1 MKTKTETFYCDL
13 NSPEHVFR
21 FVVSESEFGKED
33 SQLYLEVFL
42 HQYLS
47 FFQRLVVA
55 VKYLFGYK
63 SKYGH
68 WDVTTL
74 SKDDVQ
80 RLFVFIHQ
88 HHAKLL
94 NEKKQNPDR

>member
-1 MKTKTETFYCDL
+1 MKKEIQTFYCDC
-13 NSPEHVFR
+13 NSPEHSFR
-21 FVVSESEFGKED
+21 FVA
-33 SQLYLEVFL
+33 SQSDLKKPELYLEVFL
-42 HQYLS
+42 NQYRS

-74 SKDDVQ
+74 SEDDVE

-88 HHAKLL
+88 HRARLK
-94 NEKKQNPDR
+94 NGKIK

>member
-1 MKTKTETFYCDL
+1 MKTETFYCDL

-21 FVVSESEFGKED
+21 FVVSECEFDNQDIE
-33 SQLYLEVFL
+33 LYLEVYL
-42 HQYLS
+42 NQYRS
-47 FFQRLVVA
+47 FFQRLMVA
-55 VKYLFGYK
+55 IKYLFGYK

-74 SKDDVQ
+74 SEDDVQ

-88 HHAKLL
+88 HRTKLL
-94 NEKKQNPDR
+94 KLKRRNEQ